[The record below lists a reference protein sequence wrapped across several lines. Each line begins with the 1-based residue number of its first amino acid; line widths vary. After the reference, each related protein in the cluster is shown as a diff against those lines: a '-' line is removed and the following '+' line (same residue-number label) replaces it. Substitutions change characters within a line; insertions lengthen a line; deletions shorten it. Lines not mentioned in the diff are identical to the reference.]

1 MHFKG
6 DFGHAAGPGDFGGF
20 LPIGDKDLIPLP
32 VQDFAVVL
40 RPGAGD
46 PVGPFGGF
54 TVAGTAGEGD
64 DRIHA
69 ELFRQAAGVHKYLVI
84 RRGLFFIR
92 MDRVAVAGEDAD
104 FEVKF
109 LQQVL
114 EFGDFVGIVEI
125 DLGFQMVV
133 IGVTAGAELHGLDS
147 EGMQVGE
154 GIPGGHTLQRD
165 GENS

>member
-1 MHFKG
+1 
-6 DFGHAAGPGDFGGF
+6 
-20 LPIGDKDLIPLP
+20 
-32 VQDFAVVL
+32 
-40 RPGAGD
+40 
-46 PVGPFGGF
+46 
-54 TVAGTAGEGD
+54 
-64 DRIHA
+64 
-69 ELFRQAAGVHKYLVI
+69 
-84 RRGLFFIR
+84 